1 MAIKQMIST
10 TVLWL
15 VTTVSKLRVGFVLF
29 AQVYSVV
36 IRRSR
41 CSQMVGRSH
50 TLCVFTQ
57 DFVLSVFTF
66 TPRRKV
72 AWYVDQFS
80 VISPEY

>member
-50 TLCVFTQ
+50 TLCVFT
-57 DFVLSVFTF
+57 
-66 TPRRKV
+66 
-72 AWYVDQFS
+72 
-80 VISPEY
+80 